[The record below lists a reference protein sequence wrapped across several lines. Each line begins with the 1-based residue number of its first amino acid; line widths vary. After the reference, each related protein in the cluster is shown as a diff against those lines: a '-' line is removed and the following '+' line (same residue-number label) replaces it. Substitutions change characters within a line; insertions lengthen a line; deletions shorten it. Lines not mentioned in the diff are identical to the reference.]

1 MSGDVKMANM
11 EFTIEKESL
20 FTNLKIVEKTT
31 LTRGIQPVL
40 SNILIDATSDN
51 YIIFSATN
59 LDLNITTKTIASV
72 KIPGKITL
80 PAKKLSEIVS
90 KLSNKP
96 VVFSLNDETN
106 IVNIISGNSKFELI
120 GISADEFPE
129 TIKEESLSAIKPV
142 EIDMNP
148 FLKCLK
154 YTAFSAASYE
164 SRNNKLS
171 GVLCSIS
178 NDELEMA
185 ATDGNRLTRIVE
197 KITGE
202 FPSEINCIVPSKTMQ
217 EFLRIAS
224 FLKDEKLSLYIEK
237 SKIVFKTASMI
248 MSSGLLEGEY
258 FPYKQLIPKTCEK
271 NALINREEMIA
282 ALERVA
288 VMVNERTNIV
298 RFTFSDNTLFLK
310 ADTPDAGLGED
321 SVAAQY
327 SDEEL
332 TIAFN
337 YKYVLESL
345 KTMESPNVKIGLG
358 GSLSATLFRPDEG
371 DDFLSLIMPIQIR

>member
-1 MSGDVKMANM
+1 MANM

-20 FTNLKIVEKTT
+20 LTNLKIVEKTT
-31 LTRGIQPVL
+31 VTRGIQPVL
-40 SNILIDATSDN
+40 SNILIEASSDN
-51 YIIFSATN
+51 YIIFSATD
-59 LDLNITTKTIASV
+59 LDINITTKTVASV
-72 KIPGKITL
+72 KVPGKITL
-80 PAKKLSEIVS
+80 PAKKLSEIAS
-90 KLSNKP
+90 RLSNKP

-106 IVNIISGNSKFELI
+106 VVNIICGNSKFELI

-129 TIKEESLSAIKPV
+129 TINEESLKSILPV
-142 EIDMNP
+142 DIDLNP
-148 FLKCLK
+148 FIKCIK

-164 SRNNKLS
+164 TRNIIS
-171 GVLCSIS
+171 GVLCTIS

-202 FPSEINCIVPSKTMQ
+202 FSAEINCVIPSKTLQ

-224 FLKDEKLSLYIEK
+224 FMKDEKLSLYIEK
-237 SKIVFKTASMI
+237 SRIIFKTASML
-248 MSSGLLEGEY
+248 MTSRLLEGEY
-258 FPYKQLIPKTCEK
+258 PPYKQLIPQSCEK
-271 NALINREEMIA
+271 NALLNREEMIS

-298 RFTFSDNTLFLK
+298 RFTFSDNNLFLK

-321 SVAAQY
+321 TVAAQY

-337 YKYVLESL
+337 YRYVLDSL

-371 DDFLSLIMPIQIR
+371 DNYLSLIMPIQLR